1 MDIETFKHFHDV
13 SFTLKIW
20 PQTKVSQQHKYDRV
34 TSYFEMLLADGNTS

>member
-20 PQTKVSQQHKYDRV
+20 PQLNKSLSHT
-34 TSYFEMLLADGNTS
+34 T